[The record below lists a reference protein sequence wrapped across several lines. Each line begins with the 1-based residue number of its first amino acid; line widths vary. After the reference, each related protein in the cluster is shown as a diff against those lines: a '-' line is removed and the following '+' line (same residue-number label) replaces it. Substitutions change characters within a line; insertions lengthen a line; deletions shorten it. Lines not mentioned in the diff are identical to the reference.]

1 MTGNEGNASQKGFLA
16 AGKGFFMKK
25 RKWIA
30 ILTVALALAGAA
42 LVAAKGRDKG
52 DPKVDNSPFRLGKV
66 QAEDL
71 QVSVREVGVVDPV
84 TKVDVK
90 SAVSG
95 RVTSMRVR
103 EGAVVKSGDMLAEI
117 EPDVNQ
123 AQSLSDVQAS
133 VKDSELKLQD
143 AEREFTMQK
152 TLFEQ
157 GLVGHDTF
165 RSTEIKR
172 DQAAENL
179 RAAQMRYQIVEDR
192 GIPISGN
199 AASQKARVT
208 APMSGVVIKRG
219 VELGETVTSG
229 VSSFNSGTVL
239 FTVADLKSLIVRVNL
254 NEVDIAKVQVGQPV
268 RVTLDAYPQKVF
280 TGKVS
285 FVSPSAE
292 LVEKIKVFKIEV
304 ALDELGDAFR
314 TGMSANVEILGDKRE
329 KAISIPLEALQKRD
343 GKTVAYLLKD
353 GLKPQQIAKA
363 KDGLAGRNKFLW
375 LSDHWKDY
383 FDAVPVSAGIATLE
397 RVEVLAGLK
406 AGQQV
411 ALEDP
416 SRKRVEKDD
425 END

>member
-1 MTGNEGNASQKGFLA
+1 MRKKRWVWIVAIAVVAGGALA
-16 AGKGFFMKK
+16 ATRGK
-25 RKWIA
+25 
-30 ILTVALALAGAA
+30 
-42 LVAAKGRDKG
+42 DKT
-52 DPKVDNSPFRLGKV
+52 DPKADSSPFRLGKV

-95 RVTSMRVR
+95 RVTSLSVR
-103 EGAVVKSGDMLAEI
+103 EGAVVASGAMLAEI

-133 VKDSELKLQD
+133 VKDMELKLQD
-143 AEREFTMQK
+143 AERDFAMQK
-152 TLFEQ
+152 ALFEQ

-165 RSTEIKR
+165 RSSQIRR
-172 DQAAENL
+172 DQAAESL

-199 AASQKARVT
+199 AASQKARVSS
-208 APMSGVVIKRG
+208 PMAGVVIKRG
-219 VELGETVTSG
+219 VELGDMVTSG
-229 VSSFNSGTVL
+229 VSSFNAGTVL
-239 FTVADLKSLIVRVNL
+239 FTVADLKSLIIRVNL

-268 RVTLDAYPQKVF
+268 RITLDAYPQKVF

-285 FVSPSAE
+285 FVAPAAE
-292 LVEKIKVFKIEV
+292 LVEKIKVFRIEV
-304 ALDELGDAFR
+304 KLDELSDTFR
-314 TGMSANVEILGDKRE
+314 TGMSANVEILGDKRA

-343 GKTVAYLLKD
+343 GKTVAYRLKPS
-353 GLKPQQIAKA
+353 LKPQQLAAA
-363 KDGLAGRNKFLW
+363 KDGLTGRNKFIW

-383 FDAVPVSAGIATLE
+383 FDVVPVSAGIATLE
-397 RVEVLAGLK
+397 RVEILSGLL

-416 SRKRVEKDD
+416 SRKKVEKDD
-425 END
+425 DTD

>member
-1 MTGNEGNASQKGFLA
+1 MKKKKWVVLLVLA
-16 AGKGFFMKK
+16 A
-25 RKWIA
+25 
-30 ILTVALALAGAA
+30 VVAGAA
-42 LVAAKGRDKG
+42 IVAAKGRDKKDVK
-52 DPKVDNSPFRLGKV
+52 DPSENTPFRLGKV

-95 RVTSMRVR
+95 RVISLKVR

-133 VKDSELKLQD
+133 VKDTELKLQD
-143 AEREFTMQK
+143 AERDYTMQK
-152 TLFEQ
+152 ALFEQ
-157 GLVGHDTF
+157 GLVGRDAY
-165 RSTEIKR
+165 RSSEIRR
-172 DQAAENL
+172 DQAKENL

-199 AASQKARVT
+199 ASSQNARVA

-229 VSSFNSGTVL
+229 VSSFNAGTVL
-239 FTVADLKSLIVRVNL
+239 FTVADLKSLIIRVNL
-254 NEVDIAKVQVGQPV
+254 NEVDIAKVHVGQPV

-280 TGKVS
+280 TGRVS
-285 FVSPSAE
+285 FVAPSAE

-304 ALDELGDAFR
+304 TLDELGEAFR
-314 TGMSANVEILGDKRE
+314 TGMSANVEILGEKRDK
-329 KAISIPLEALQKRD
+329 AVSIPLEALQKRD
-343 GKTVAYLLKD
+343 GQTVAYRLKASLD
-353 GLKPQQIAKA
+353 QKKMKAA
-363 KDGLAGRNKFLW
+363 KDGLSGRSKFIW
-375 LSDHWKDY
+375 LSEHWKDY
-383 FDAVPVSAGIATLE
+383 FDVVPVDAGIATLE
-397 RVEVLAGLK
+397 RVEIRKGLK
-406 AGQQV
+406 SGEQV

-416 SRKRVEKDD
+416 TKKRVEKDEED
-425 END
+425 N